1 MIYGSNNQ
9 RNTMKP
15 WETLARARLEDGTEL
30 TLRRHPSEIVIEADG
45 RSLMSSRQHASEEAL
60 ARLGCA
66 DALNLPRPRILIG
79 GLGMGFT
86 LRAALDILPP
96 DAVVVV
102 AELVLA
108 VIEWNRGPLAD
119 LARRPLEDPRVQL
132 EPGNVATLIRTSRST
147 RFDAILLDVDNGP
160 IAMTSTL
167 NERLYDRPGLL
178 AAHAALRPGG
188 LFAVWSATNEPDF
201 ERRLR
206 AAGFDVRR
214 ESASAR
220 LDAVRDHVGGGPSR
234 DHEQRPARGRGP
246 RHTIVIG
253 RRQE

>member
-1 MIYGSNNQ
+1 MIYGSN
-9 RNTMKP
+9 TMKA
-15 WETLARARLEDGTEL
+15 WETLARTRLADGTEL
-30 TLRRHPSEIVIEADG
+30 TLRRHPSEMVIEADG
-45 RSLMSSRQHASEEAL
+45 RSLMSSRQHGSEEAL
-60 ARLGCA
+60 ARLGCVE
-66 DALNLPRPRILIG
+66 ALKLPRPRVLIG

-96 DAVVVV
+96 AAVVVV

-119 LARRPLEDPRVQL
+119 LAGRPLDDPRVQL
-132 EPGNVATLIRTSRST
+132 EPGNVATLIRTTRN

-167 NERLYDRPGLL
+167 NERLYDRTGLL

-188 LFAVWSATNEPDF
+188 LLAVWSATTELDF

-206 AAGFDVRR
+206 AAGFEVRR
-214 ESASAR
+214 ER
-220 LDAVRDHVGGGPSR
+220 V
-234 DHEQRPARGRGP
+234 PARQDRGP

-253 RRQE
+253 RRPE